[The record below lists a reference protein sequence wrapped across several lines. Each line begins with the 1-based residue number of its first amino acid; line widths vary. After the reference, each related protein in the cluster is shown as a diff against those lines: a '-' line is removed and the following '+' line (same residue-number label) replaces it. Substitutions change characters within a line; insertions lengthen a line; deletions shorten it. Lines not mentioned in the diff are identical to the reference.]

1 MLTSLFGDLSPLF
14 GSDPD
19 KPSRS
24 PRRHGH
30 TGDFAATAILES
42 TATEVNDHGQMVDKH
57 TRDLFI
63 TGSPAEAIRKH
74 LASSRADLDRA
85 SRQIT
90 LFDPARMWAAS
101 VVKALSDASGQ
112 PIERLHLRDQ
122 NTLAS
127 IAQIE
132 RTALPRRVEDPLKVY
147 YADVRDTAPEAR
159 TLPIALMERSH
170 LVAVIVAPMDP
181 QALDEIVALINRA
194 SHRPD
199 WMCPNLLVMLSTPM
213 APLAAR
219 IASVR
224 WPERLN
230 VIVTTEPMTSAS
242 AVWNTVLNTWN
253 KVKSAPGWQAPEA
266 RPSVLGGD
274 DFPIR
279 VQDLEPKGAAAVAPV
294 IAAGRLAQPTPAA
307 TTATAQASA
316 TTPVPVAVA
325 TAAQATQAGTRPL
338 PVAGMITDP
347 ARTSLDEARIQRTL
361 TQLMQIEGLIGCCI
375 ADTSTGMVLG
385 QEREADA
392 DDLNLDLA
400 AATATE
406 VLKAHRRASRDM
418 GCGDRIDEVIVTHGR
433 RHQVIRTVAAHAE
446 LFVLA
451 VLDKQRTNLALAR
464 FKIMDAEKSLG

>member
-19 KPSRS
+19 KPSRTA
-24 PRRHGH
+24 RRHGH

-63 TGSPAEAIRKH
+63 SGSPTEAIRKH

-90 LFDPARMWAAS
+90 LFDPARMWASS

-147 YADVRDTAPEAR
+147 YADVRDSSPDAR

-230 VIVTTEPMTSAS
+230 VVVTTEPMTSAS

-253 KVKSAPGWQAPEA
+253 KVKSAPGWQAPESK
-266 RPSVLGGD
+266 PSVLGGD

-279 VQDLEPKGAAAVAPV
+279 VQDLEPRAPVSTPV
-294 IAAGRLAQPTPAA
+294 IAAGRLAQPVATPAA
-307 TTATAQASA
+307 VPS
-316 TTPVPVAVA
+316 TPVPVAA
-325 TAAQATQAGTRPL
+325 ASAAQATATGARAMPL
-338 PVAGMITDP
+338 AGMITDP

-361 TQLMQIEGLIGCCI
+361 AQLMQIEGLIGCCI
-375 ADTSTGMVLG
+375 ADTSTGMVMG
-385 QEREADA
+385 QEREPDA